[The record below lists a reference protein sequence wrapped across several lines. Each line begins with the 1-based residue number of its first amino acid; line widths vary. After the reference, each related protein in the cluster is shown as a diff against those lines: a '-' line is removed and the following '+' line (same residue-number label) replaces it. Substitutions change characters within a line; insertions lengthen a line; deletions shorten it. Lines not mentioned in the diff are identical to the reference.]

1 VKQSTSPKI
10 HQYSPLEERLNSL
23 THFLGFAL
31 ASIGFVALLLK
42 SNTLVEGISS
52 AVFGSSMV
60 ILFGAST
67 LYHWVSNPSIK
78 PILKRADHIAIY
90 LLIAGTYTPFLLVA
104 ISGWVSLASIITI
117 WTVALFGIGF
127 KAIFK
132 DKYPK
137 LAVTT
142 YAVMGWLAL
151 LIIVPI
157 YNAVPLTGFVFLF
170 LGGMAYSLGI
180 PFYMAKH
187 KQYTHAIWH
196 LFVLLGA
203 ACHFYA
209 IYAFVIGQEI
219 GQEVLM

>member
-1 VKQSTSPKI
+1 VKQTATPQI
-10 HQYSPLEERLNSL
+10 HQYSQLEERLNAL

-31 ASIGFVALLLK
+31 AVIGLGALLLK
-42 SNTLVEGISS
+42 SNGLVEVISS
-52 AVFGSSMV
+52 IVFSSSMV
-60 ILFGAST
+60 LLFGAST
-67 LYHWVSNPSIK
+67 LYHSVSDPALK

-90 LLIAGTYTPFLLVA
+90 LLIAGTYSPFLVVA
-104 ISGWVSLASIITI
+104 IDGWVSTVSIITI
-117 WTVALFGIGF
+117 WAVALVGVGF
-127 KAIFK
+127 KAVFK
-132 DKYPK
+132 DKFPR
-137 LAVTT
+137 LAITT

-157 YNAVPLTGFVFLF
+157 YNAVPLTGFIFLF
-170 LGGMAYSLGI
+170 LGGLAYSLGI

-209 IYAFVIGQEI
+209 IYAFVIGQPI
-219 GQEVLM
+219 VV

>member
-1 VKQSTSPKI
+1 MKQTTNPKI
-10 HQYSPLEERLNSL
+10 HQYSPLEERLNAL
-23 THFLGFAL
+23 THFVGFAL
-31 ASIGFVALLLK
+31 AVIGLVALLLK
-42 SNTLVEGISS
+42 SKALVETLSS
-52 AVFGSSMV
+52 IVFACSM
-60 ILFGAST
+60 ILLFGAST
-67 LYHWVSNPSIK
+67 LYHWVNSPALK

-104 ISGWVSLASIITI
+104 ISGWVSLVSTITI
-117 WTVALFGIGF
+117 WVVALFGVGF

-157 YNAVPLTGFVFLF
+157 YKAVPLTGFVFLF
-170 LGGMAYSLGI
+170 LGGLAYTIGI

-196 LFVLLGA
+196 VFVLLGA

-209 IYAFVIGQEI
+209 IYAFVIGQTSQI
-219 GQEVLM
+219 

>member
-1 VKQSTSPKI
+1 VKQTDIPKI
-10 HQYSPLEERLNSL
+10 HQYSQLEERLNAL

-31 ASIGFVALLLK
+31 AVLGFVALLLK
-42 SNTLVEGISS
+42 SNSPIESISS
-52 AVFGSSMV
+52 MIFGSSMV
-60 ILFGAST
+60 LLFGAST
-67 LYHWVSNPSIK
+67 LYHWVKSPTLK
-78 PILKRADHIAIY
+78 PALKRADHIAIY

-104 ISGWVSLASIITI
+104 ISGWVSLVSIITI
-117 WTVALFGIGF
+117 WTVALFGVGF

-132 DKYPK
+132 EKYPK

-157 YNAVPLTGFVFLF
+157 YKAVPLTGFVFLF
-170 LGGMAYSLGI
+170 LGGVAYSMGI

-187 KQYTHAIWH
+187 KHYTHAIWH

-209 IYAFVIGQEI
+209 IYAFVIGQEL
-219 GQEVLM
+219 VS

>member
-1 VKQSTSPKI
+1 VKQTASPKI
-10 HQYSPLEERLNSL
+10 HEYSQLEERLNAL

-31 ASIGFVALLLK
+31 AGFGLSALLMK
-42 SNTLVEGISS
+42 SNNSLEVISS
-52 AVFGSSMV
+52 IVFGSSMV
-60 ILFGAST
+60 LLFGAST
-67 LYHWVSNPSIK
+67 LYHWVSNPALK
-78 PILKRADHIAIY
+78 PILKRIDHIAIY
-90 LLIAGTYTPFLLVA
+90 LLIAGTYSPFLVVA
-104 ISGWVSLASIITI
+104 IDGWVSTVSIITI
-117 WTVALFGIGF
+117 WTVALFGVGF

-132 DKYPK
+132 DKYPR

-157 YNAVPLTGFVFLF
+157 YNAVPLTGFIFLF
-170 LGGMAYSLGI
+170 LGGVAYSLGI

-187 KQYTHAIWH
+187 KHYTHAIWH

-209 IYAFVIGQEI
+209 IYAFVIGQPTS
-219 GQEVLM
+219 V